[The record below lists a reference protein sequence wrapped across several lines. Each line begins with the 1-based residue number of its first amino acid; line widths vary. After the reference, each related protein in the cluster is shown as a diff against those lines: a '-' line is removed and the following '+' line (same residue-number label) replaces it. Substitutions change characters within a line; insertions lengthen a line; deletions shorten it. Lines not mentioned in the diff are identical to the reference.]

1 MKKPSYRKPIPRQR
15 RWQYGSAATM
25 KKDVCHNGMVAIE
38 AWHCSEEVQEVCYW
52 HELSNI
58 MTSTSILDNV
68 ETTVYNEMVNKTW
81 YHFKVY

>member
-1 MKKPSYRKPIPRQR
+1 
-15 RWQYGSAATM
+15 
-25 KKDVCHNGMVAIE
+25 MVAIE